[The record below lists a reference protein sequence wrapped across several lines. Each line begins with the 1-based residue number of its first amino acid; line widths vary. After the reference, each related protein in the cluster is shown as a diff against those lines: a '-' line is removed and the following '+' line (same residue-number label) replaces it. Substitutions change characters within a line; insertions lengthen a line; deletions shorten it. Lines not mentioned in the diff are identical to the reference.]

1 MQQLVAVRLIL
12 LIANMLFNISDAFV
26 GKVMRLVVSVR
37 PSVSTLRFEPTDIL
51 TLIFARV
58 LVMTHDHSSPKT
70 ESQGHV
76 SRAIKTCVSGT
87 AASSE
92 Y

>member
-26 GKVMRLVVSVR
+26 GKVMRSVVSVR

-51 TLIFARV
+51 ILIFARV
-58 LVMTHDHSSPKT
+58 
-70 ESQGHV
+70 
-76 SRAIKTCVSGT
+76 
-87 AASSE
+87 
-92 Y
+92 

>member
-26 GKVMRLVVSVR
+26 GKVMRSVVSVR

-58 LVMTHDHSSPKT
+58 LVTHDHSSPKT